1 MPLFIIHGD
10 ITKLKVDAI
19 VNAANSSLLGGGGVD
34 GAIHRAA
41 GNKLIDACRRLNG
54 CEVGD
59 AKITKGFRLPAKYV
73 IHTVGPR
80 WQGGHYGE
88 KELLES
94 CYNKS
99 LSLALRHKCHKIA
112 FSLISSGIYGYP
124 TEDALKVAEN
134 TIQDWLEDHDK
145 MTVYLVLYS
154 MEYGFCDEER
164 TEDIKRF
171 ILKEQ
176 LTESSTYHVTGP
188 HTTEKPFGMLVSP
201 AVGNPSLSKR
211 VLNRLKKNGHFSDK
225 KIYDNL
231 SRKLTGA
238 HITFYDT
245 LCRLIDKKGLNE
257 VECYKK
263 ANVSR
268 KVFSRLRQNG
278 QPSKRTVLAFV
289 GTMGLTRDEAE
300 KLMESAGFA
309 FATGDKTD
317 MIILYFI
324 DHQITDLDE
333 INYALADFEEP
344 VL

>member
-1 MPLFIIHGD
+1 MPLFITHGD
-10 ITKLKVDAI
+10 ITKQKVDAS
-19 VNAANSSLLGGGGVD
+19 VNAANGSLLGGGGVD
-34 GAIHRAA
+34 GAIHYAA
-41 GNKLIDACRRLNG
+41 GPKLLDACRKLNG
-54 CEVGD
+54 CETGD

-73 IHTVGPR
+73 IHTVGPK
-80 WQGGHYGE
+80 WAGGKNGE

-94 CYNKS
+94 CYHKS
-99 LSLALRHKCHKIA
+99 LELAMEHKCCSIA
-112 FSLISSGIYGYP
+112 FPLISSGIYGYP
-124 TEDALKVAEN
+124 KKDALRVAKN

-145 MTVYLVLYS
+145 MTVYLVLYG
-154 MEYGFCDEER
+154 MEFGLGDKER
-164 TEDIKRF
+164 IKDIKRF
-171 ILKEQ
+171 ILKKQ
-176 LTESSTYHVTGP
+176 LTESLTYHATGP
-188 HTTEKPFGMLVSP
+188 RDTAKHFGIPVSP
-201 AVGNPSLSKR
+201 AVGTPSLSQK
-211 VLNRLKKNGHFSDK
+211 VLDRLINNGHFSDK
-225 KIYDNL
+225 KVYDNL
-231 SRKLTGA
+231 SRELTGA

-245 LCRLIDKKGLNE
+245 LCRFMDKKDLDE

-278 QPSKRTVLAFV
+278 QPSKKTVLAFA

-300 KLMESAGFA
+300 ELMESAGFA

-324 DHQITDLDE
+324 EHQITDLDE

>member
-1 MPLFIIHGD
+1 MPLFITHGD
-10 ITKLKVDAI
+10 ITKQKVDAI
-19 VNAANSSLLGGGGVD
+19 VNAANGSLLGGGGVD
-34 GAIHRAA
+34 GAIHYAA
-41 GNKLIDACRRLNG
+41 GPKLLYACRKLNG
-54 CEVGD
+54 CEIGD
-59 AKITKGFRLPAKYV
+59 AKITKGYRLPAKYV
-73 IHTVGPR
+73 IHTVGPK
-80 WQGGHYGE
+80 WAGGKNRE

-94 CYNKS
+94 CYHKS
-99 LSLALRHKCHKIA
+99 LELAIEHKCHSVA
-112 FSLISSGIYGYP
+112 FPLISYGIYGYP
-124 TEDALKVAEN
+124 KKDALRVARN

-145 MTVYLVLYS
+145 MTVYLVLYD
-154 MEYGFCDEER
+154 MEFGLGDKER
-164 TEDIKRF
+164 IEDIKRF
-171 ILKEQ
+171 ILKNQ
-176 LTESSTYHVTGP
+176 LTESLTYYATGP
-188 HTTEKPFGMLVSP
+188 RDIAKHFGIPVSP
-201 AVGNPSLSKR
+201 AVGTPSLSRK
-211 VLNRLKKNGHFSDK
+211 VLDRLKKNGHLSDK

-245 LCRLIDKKGLNE
+245 LCRLMDEKDLDE

-278 QPSKRTVLAFV
+278 QPSKKTVLAFA

-300 KLMESAGFA
+300 ELMESAGFA

-324 DHQITDLDE
+324 EHQITDLDE
-333 INYALADFEEP
+333 INYALSDFEEP